1 MYTTRIWVIVEED
14 RGMGTTLTKGYTT
27 EKEAIKNLGSNE
39 WIDFVDVEFN
49 DHLDFQS
56 IIENDD

>member
-1 MYTTRIWVIVEED
+1 MYTARIWVIVEED
-14 RGMGTTLTKGYTT
+14 RGMGTTLIKGYTT

-49 DHLDFQS
+49 DPLDFQS